1 LKFQWMGRYRELLR
15 ALVLHSNNTAR
26 LSSIIMDV
34 GGVAMTPYEW
44 QVFECI
50 LEHEDENVNMI
61 SMSNSLGVPQSTFSK
76 VTKKLC
82 KHGLVERYQALGNRK
97 NIILKGSEMGREL
110 YLAHVGQVMEGVFRP
125 LFDALDDLPDE
136 AIETFVTA
144 LNRFNRRNDSLEPRL
159 TPVPQDPDR

>member
-1 LKFQWMGRYRELLR
+1 MKFQWMGRYRELLR

-34 GGVAMTPYEW
+34 GGIAMTPYEW

-97 NIILKGSEMGREL
+97 NIILKGSERGREL
-110 YLAHVGQVMEGVFRP
+110 YLAHASRVMEGVFRP
-125 LFDALDDLPDE
+125 LFDALDGLPDE
-136 AIETFVTA
+136 TLETFVAA

-159 TPVPQDPDR
+159 TPLAPDPDR